1 MTDKLDNIEPKE
13 CMTFDEAWE
22 YLDKLGIPVM
32 HLTEEQYNKMMDDI
46 GEANSMRE
54 VDEILD
60 KVK

>member
-22 YLDKLGIPVM
+22 YLDKIGVPVI

-46 GEANSMRE
+46 GEANNMSEM
-54 VDEILD
+54 DEILD
-60 KVK
+60 RLS

>member
-22 YLDKLGIPVM
+22 YLDKLGIPVI